1 MPKAIEVYNEIVER
15 QRMEEFGKAEDF
27 VFQPQ
32 HKENRDYAI
41 QQLHRQFEYVL
52 QLTNL
57 KTNGAGEKRTLYSLR
72 HTAIMFRLI
81 DSQGLDLLTLARN
94 ARTSVEMIDRFYAK
108 HLLAEMNIE
117 KLQSHRSPTKTKRNK
132 EIKSRVKNN

>member
-15 QRMEEFGKAEDF
+15 QRTEKFGKAEDF

-117 KLQSHRSPTKTKRNK
+117 KLQSHRSPTKTERNE